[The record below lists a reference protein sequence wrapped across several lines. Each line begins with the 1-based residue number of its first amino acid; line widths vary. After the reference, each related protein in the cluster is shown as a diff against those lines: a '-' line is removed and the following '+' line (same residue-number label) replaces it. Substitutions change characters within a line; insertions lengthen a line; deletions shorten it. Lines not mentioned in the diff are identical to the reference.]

1 MPRERNEEGQRG
13 SKEAEADGRQGQGHD
28 PEAEAEEEDFTREV
42 TTAQPLDAVGIPD
55 LTGRVQL
62 EASGE

>member
-1 MPRERNEEGQRG
+1 MPRERNEEGHSG
-13 SKEAEADGRQGQGHD
+13 SKEAGGRQGQGHD
-28 PEAEAEEEDFTREV
+28 PETEAEEEDFTREV

>member
-1 MPRERNEEGQRG
+1 MPRERNEEGHSG

-42 TTAQPLDAVGIPD
+42 TTAQPLDAVGLP
-55 LTGRVQL
+55 T
-62 EASGE
+62 